1 MKKSYVIFLLFSIL
15 LICSSNCKGNFSV
28 TPRELSIKMED
39 YFISGN
45 SSKKIIVTNQ
55 IEESINISWYLDNP
69 SQDLIRENKTL
80 IPSLTWI
87 SIEPEWKTIPPNGN
101 TFFYIYIDI
110 PEDKDNYNQH
120 WELWP
125 VFKQEET
132 EFFNWEHAVR
142 LYIDTP
148 EIVPDDEKK
157 EQNLFSIFSE
167 NILIIF
173 FFVII
178 FTAAIVSLFFL
189 KIKNINL

>member
-1 MKKSYVIFLLFSIL
+1 MKKSYVIFLIFSIL
-15 LICSSNCKGNFSV
+15 LIFSSNCKGNFSV

-55 IEESINISWYLDNP
+55 IEESINVSWYLDNP
-69 SQDLIRENKTL
+69 SQGLIRENKTL
-80 IPSLTWI
+80 IPSLAWI
-87 SIEPEWKTIPPNGN
+87 TIEPEWKTIPPNG
-101 TFFYIYIDI
+101 TTYFYIYLDI
-110 PEDKDNYNQH
+110 PEDKDNYNQN

-148 EIVPDDEKK
+148 ETVPNDEKK
-157 EQNLFSIFSE
+157 DQDLFSIFSE
-167 NILIIF
+167 NILMIFLII
-173 FFVII
+173 II
-178 FTAAIVSLFFL
+178 LTTAIVSILFL
-189 KIKNINL
+189 KNKKS

>member
-87 SIEPEWKTIPPNGN
+87 SIEPEWKTIPPNGS

-189 KIKNINL
+189 KIKKRKS

>member
-1 MKKSYVIFLLFSIL
+1 MKKSYVIFLIFSIL
-15 LICSSNCKGNFSV
+15 IILSSNCKGNFSV

-45 SSKKIIVTNQ
+45 STKKIIVVNQ
-55 IEESINISWYLDNP
+55 IEESINVSWYLDNP
-69 SQDLIRENKTL
+69 SQDLIRENKTF

-87 SIEPEWKTIPPNGN
+87 NIEPDWKTIPPNGS
-101 TFFYIYIDI
+101 TFFYIYLDI
-110 PEDKDNYNQH
+110 PEEKDNYNQH

-148 EIVPDDEKK
+148 EIVTNDEKK
-157 EQNLFSIFSE
+157 DQDLFSIFSE
-167 NILIIF
+167 NILMIFSIIIIF
-173 FFVII
+173 IGSI
-178 FTAAIVSLFFL
+178 SSILFL
-189 KIKNINL
+189 KNRNKKS

>member
-1 MKKSYVIFLLFSIL
+1 MKKSYVIILLFSIL
-15 LICSSNCKGNFSV
+15 LICSSNCKGNFSA

-55 IEESINISWYLDNP
+55 IEENINVSWYLDNP

-80 IPSLTWI
+80 IPSLMWI
-87 SIEPEWKTIPPNGN
+87 SIEPEWITIPPNGSA
-101 TFFYIYIDI
+101 FFYIFLDI
-110 PEDKDNYNQH
+110 PEEKNNYNQH

-142 LYIDTP
+142 LYVSTPDIDP
-148 EIVPDDEKK
+148 NDGREG
-157 EQNLFSIFSE
+157 QNLFSIFSE
-167 NILIIF
+167 NILMILFIVIVLTIAVVSIF
-173 FFVII
+173 FV
-178 FTAAIVSLFFL
+178 
-189 KIKNINL
+189 KIKNKKS